1 MTGRTAQRPPD
12 APPARRR
19 AARWWPPG
27 LHWPS
32 VRGRAL
38 ADAGPLLLAAAVV
51 VVVTLLAGAVPPLLR
66 ATADAAVRDAVG
78 RDADDDLVVRA
89 RWEDDGGPNG
99 GRVRLPR
106 LAEDVGDFR
115 DRAADALTPRLR
127 AALRPPLATVASTPL
142 KITDGSVLRTFQLA
156 YLAAG
161 DGEDGGP
168 RVTWIAGRAPEP
180 STRWGDYT
188 EVGYDSPPWPVQV
201 GLSEADAAAL
211 KARPGTRIPLA
222 DENGLVK
229 DVRVSGVFRPADAAD
244 PAWAR
249 FPWLLRPVAGAD
261 GIGTTRLAGLL
272 SPTSLPD
279 ARLALDQDQLQ
290 RAVRFTPDAPKFSWD
305 STEPIAAS
313 VVALKAASG
322 SSGARDVSLK
332 WETRLDAVLWKVQ
345 TQVNA
350 SFAQASVLLTGVVAA
365 AILVLLLA
373 ADLLAR
379 RRAPAL
385 AAARRRG
392 AALPVLCAELL
403 LESAVVALAAVA
415 AGLALAHAIARD
427 ASWGW
432 AVPVVL
438 AAAAAGPAFGT
449 LAAARATRDRRVPAN
464 RAARLWVRRTGL
476 LRRATFEAAVVTA
489 AAAAFVALYQRGIVP
504 AGDTAGAAAG
514 AGSASDGG
522 LALPASAPALGII
535 AVTLLLLRLLP
546 AGTRFALNRALRSR
560 RPLAVFGAARAAA
573 ASARLLPLLVLVTS
587 TALASFAL
595 ILEATASQSL
605 TDGAW
610 RTVGADARLDVSSS
624 AAASTP
630 ALVRRV
636 AAAPGVRQ
644 AVAGR
649 VDDTT
654 RVSADSEIVL
664 PRLVVVDASAF
675 QRLLAATPLR
685 DDASQLSRLTA
696 PGHAGVPALVRS
708 GDGGLRPGMRLDLLR
723 DAAPAVRLTA
733 VGTAPPA
740 GDADDVVIVDAG
752 ALAAAGMPSVPNT
765 IWVNGPGAARAV
777 ATGAVAAKAVVRA
790 EVERARRAAPLTSG
804 LLWSAWAS
812 AATLLAL
819 GLLALALGAAAS
831 APDRWQTLTRLRTLG
846 LRPRDARWV
855 AAGELL
861 PPVVVAAVTG
871 PLLGLLVARLAAG
884 PLALRLVTGQATDP
898 APAPPWWRLGLLAL
912 ALTAAVTAVVPIES
926 ALRRRRRLGEV
937 LRAGEG

>member
-66 ATADAAVRDAVG
+66 ATADDAVRDAVG

-89 RWEDDGGPNG
+89 RWEDDGGQNG

-115 DRAADALTPRLR
+115 DRAAEALTPRLR
-127 AALRPPLATVASTPL
+127 AALRPPLATVTSTPL

-156 YLAAG
+156 YLATG
-161 DGEDGGP
+161 DGEDGRP

-180 STRWGDYT
+180 STPSGDYT

-222 DENGLVK
+222 DEDGRVK

-244 PAWAR
+244 PAWAH

-290 RAVRFTPDAPKFSWD
+290 RAVRFAPDAPKFSWD

-332 WETRLDAVLWKVQ
+332 WETRLDAVLRKVQ

-350 SFAQASVLLTGVVAA
+350 AFAQASVLLTGVLAA
-365 AILVLLLA
+365 AVLVLLLA

-385 AAARRRG
+385 AAARTRG

-403 LESAVVALAAVA
+403 LESAVVALTAAA
-415 AGLALAHAIARD
+415 AGLSLARAIAHD

-464 RAARLWVRRTGL
+464 RAARLWIRRTGL
-476 LRRATFEAAVVTA
+476 LRRATFEAAVAIA

-504 AGDTAGAAAG
+504 AGDAAG
-514 AGSASDGG
+514 AQPASDGG
-522 LALPASAPALGII
+522 VALPASAPALGII

-610 RTVGADARLDVSSS
+610 RTVGADARLDVSS
-624 AAASTP
+624 AAAVSTP

-675 QRLLAATPLR
+675 RRLLAATPLR
-685 DDASQLSRLTA
+685 DDAPRLSRLTA

-708 GDGGLRPGMRLDLLR
+708 SDGGLRPGMRLDLLR

-777 ATGAVAAKAVVRA
+777 ATGAVAAKPVVRA

-912 ALTAAVTAVVPIES
+912 ALTAAVAAVVPIES